1 MGDRSTR
8 GEEELMELLRFLDTV
23 GAESLTSTSD
33 WVYELLKDEQRRHL
47 VLYLSEQETETP
59 ISRVAADV
67 ASRCNETPVTNVT
80 QSEQERL
87 RFRLEQEHLPR
98 LADYGIISWS
108 YGEDVVEP
116 IPSVLHSDEG

>member
-1 MGDRSTR
+1 
-8 GEEELMELLRFLDTV
+8 MELLRFLDTV
-23 GAESLTSTSD
+23 GAESLTATSD
-33 WVYELLKDEQRRHL
+33 WVYELLKNEQRRHL
-47 VLYLSEQETETP
+47 VLYLSEQEAETP

-67 ASRCNETPVTNVT
+67 ASRCDGTPVTNVS
-80 QSEQERL
+80 QSEQERV

-116 IPSVLHSDEG
+116 IPSVLYSDEG